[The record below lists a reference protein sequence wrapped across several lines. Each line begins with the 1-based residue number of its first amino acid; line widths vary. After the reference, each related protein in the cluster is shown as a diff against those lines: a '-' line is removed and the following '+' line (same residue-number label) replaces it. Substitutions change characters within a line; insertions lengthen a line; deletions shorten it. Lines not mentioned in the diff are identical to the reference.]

1 MSITSSYFSHVD
13 MLSIVECNCSLT
25 YCFFYFKLVVPF
37 PQTICILPLIQSGF
51 FSSSFNSLNFPQE
64 ISSFILQN
72 RCKNGGLKARNISLC
87 TETVESSMLIISVI
101 SSQVNYGYYV
111 LCDRKKSW
119 PLQLYT
125 LTSACIISSVMSS
138 VIGWLL
144 ISKCVCN
151 RTQLDP
157 DTRVWVFLS
166 LKALLVQSQAP
177 DWATQG
183 NARSAHWL
191 CKWKFPCLFLNG
203 WKGLL
208 HKKDTDNMKNNC

>member
-1 MSITSSYFSHVD
+1 MHLHHLQFTPTNLPFHSSINNTTSFCSLGLIVCIYFQNVLSATQMSITSSYFSHVD

-37 PQTICILPLIQSGF
+37 PQTICILPLIRSGF

-111 LCDRKKSW
+111 LCDRKKS
-119 PLQLYT
+119 
-125 LTSACIISSVMSS
+125 
-138 VIGWLL
+138 
-144 ISKCVCN
+144 
-151 RTQLDP
+151 
-157 DTRVWVFLS
+157 
-166 LKALLVQSQAP
+166 
-177 DWATQG
+177 
-183 NARSAHWL
+183 
-191 CKWKFPCLFLNG
+191 
-203 WKGLL
+203 
-208 HKKDTDNMKNNC
+208 

>member
-37 PQTICILPLIQSGF
+37 PQTICISPLIQSVF

-144 ISKCVCN
+144 ISKMRLQPN
-151 RTQLDP
+151 T
-157 DTRVWVFLS
+157 TGFWYMS
-166 LKALLVQSQAP
+166 LGLF
-177 DWATQG
+177 WA
-183 NARSAHWL
+183 
-191 CKWKFPCLFLNG
+191 
-203 WKGLL
+203 
-208 HKKDTDNMKNNC
+208 